1 MIEKDEIVEDDFN
14 AALGELR
21 KELLEAGAFEVVNS
35 FHEMLELIDKL

>member
-1 MIEKDEIVEDDFN
+1 MVVITAGSHWYAERS
-14 AALGELR
+14 R